1 MEEKE
6 FGQKLQKA
14 LDSLTQ
20 LQRTAFL
27 LSRVEGKK
35 YREIAAIY
43 NISEKAAGKRVLDAL
58 EKLRE
63 TIENL

>member
-1 MEEKE
+1 
-6 FGQKLQKA
+6 
-14 LDSLTQ
+14 
-20 LQRTAFL
+20 
-27 LSRVEGKK
+27 VEGKK

-63 TIENL
+63 TIDNL